1 MGDEIPTKPETGYEG
16 TTAEVEAA
24 AGAGAGAG
32 ADQKKGE
39 LAQLVKL
46 ATANEAAKDY
56 GKAVDLYSQAAGL
69 QAEINGDMAPENADI
84 LYSYGKCL
92 YHVGVSKSDVLG
104 AKMPQTATEP
114 AGGSSSKPGKKSG
127 SGEGAEEL
135 SSSIIKDAIA
145 KQAETGE
152 SAGPSSSRGKAGA
165 TPLFQFIGDENLEA
179 SDDDDEDEDGEG
191 EGEGDEEG
199 KGDGEEEEDDDFA
212 NAFEILDLS
221 RVLYERQRSE
231 LEQDKEKNEEK
242 LRRVKER
249 LADTYDLQAE
259 ISLEGERFPDA
270 ATDLQSSLR
279 IKEEL
284 YSAEDPIIAE
294 CYYKLSLAM
303 EFSSVMK
310 KDGEGEEG
318 EEEKGKASESSS
330 EEPQYDAA
338 AREQAAV
345 YMEKAIK
352 SCKGRIAKEEA
363 RIESIGSNDGE
374 AVAKIKR
381 NIEDVRD
388 IVLDMEQRLV
398 DLRRP
403 PVAIPNA
410 ERTKEE
416 QAAAQAIKLEELT
429 KVANDLTGLVKKK
442 KPAAPAP
449 APAVSSTAERQ
460 PEGKGKRP
468 LESAEEEMN
477 PKKVK
482 GEESS

>member
-1 MGDEIPTKPETGYEG
+1 MGDGTQTKPETGG
-16 TTAEVEAA
+16 EAT
-24 AGAGAGAG
+24 GA
-32 ADQKKGE
+32 ADQKRSE
-39 LAQLVKL
+39 LAQLVRL
-46 ATANEAAKDY
+46 AAANEAAKDY
-56 GKAVDLYSQAAGL
+56 GKAVDLYSQAAEL
-69 QAEINGDMAPENADI
+69 QAGINGDMAPENADI

-114 AGGSSSKPGKKSG
+114 AGGSGSKSG
-127 SGEGAEEL
+127 KDTGEGEV
-135 SSSIIKDAIA
+135 SSSIIRDAIA
-145 KQAETGE
+145 KKVEGE
-152 SAGPSSSRGKAGA
+152 GEGGPSASRSSKTDG

-179 SDDDDEDEDGEG
+179 SDDDEDEEED
-191 EGEGDEEG
+191 GDEEG
-199 KGDGEEEEDDDFA
+199 KGEQDEEDDDFA
-212 NAFEILDLS
+212 NAFEILDLT

-270 ATDLQSSLR
+270 ATDLQSSLQ

-284 YSAEDPIIAE
+284 YSPEDPIIAE
-294 CYYKLSLAM
+294 CYYKLSLAL

-310 KDGEGEEG
+310 K
-318 EEEKGKASESSS
+318 EEEGKASESSGS
-330 EEPQYDAA
+330 EPQFDPA
-338 AREQAAV
+338 ARERAAE
-345 YMEKAIK
+345 YMEMAIK

-363 RIESIGSNDGE
+363 RIKSIGTEDKE
-374 AVAKIKR
+374 TAAKIKR
-381 NIEDVRD
+381 NVEDVKD
-388 IVLDMEQRLV
+388 IVSDMEQRLV

-429 KVANDLTGLVKKK
+429 KAANDLTGLVKKK
-442 KPAAPAP
+442 KPAAAP
-449 APAVSSTAERQ
+449 QDQGES
-460 PEGKGKRP
+460 EGKGKRP
-468 LESAEEEMN
+468 LESAEEGTD
-477 PKKVK
+477 PKRVK
-482 GEESS
+482 HPA

>member
-1 MGDEIPTKPETGYEG
+1 MGDEMQPKAE
-16 TTAEVEAA
+16 TTAMDSEAT
-24 AGAGAGAG
+24 GT
-32 ADQKKGE
+32 DQKSQ
-39 LAQLVKL
+39 LAQLIKL
-46 ATANEAAKDY
+46 ASANEATKDY
-56 GKAVDLYSQAAGL
+56 GKAVDLYSQAAEL

-104 AKMPQTATEP
+104 AKMPQATTEP
-114 AGGSSSKPGKKSG
+114 AGGSSSKTGKTSTEE
-127 SGEGAEEL
+127 EGL
-135 SSSIIKDAIA
+135 SSSIIKDALA
-145 KQAETGE
+145 KRMEEGGE
-152 SAGPSSSRGKAGA
+152 GEGLGGPSAGQSKTGA

-179 SDDDDEDEDGEG
+179 SDDEEDDDEDEG
-191 EGEGDEEG
+191 G
-199 KGDGEEEEDDDFA
+199 KGGEEEEEDDDFA

-242 LRRVKER
+242 LRQVKER

-284 YSAEDPIIAE
+284 YSLEDPIIAE

-310 KDGEGEEG
+310 KEGEEDDQ
-318 EEEKGKASESSS
+318 ANDA
-330 EEPQYDAA
+330 EPQYDPA
-338 AREQAAV
+338 ARERAAG
-345 YMEKAIK
+345 YMEMAIK

-363 RIESIGSNDGE
+363 RIESIGAEDAE
-374 AVAKIKR
+374 AVSKIKR
-381 NIEDVRD
+381 NMEDVKE
-388 IVLDMEQRLV
+388 IVSDMEQRLV

-403 PVAIPNA
+403 PVSIPNA

-416 QAAAQAIKLEELT
+416 QAAAQSIKLEELT
-429 KVANDLTGLVKKK
+429 KVANDLSGLVKKK
-442 KPAAPAP
+442 KPAPAP
-449 APAVSSTAERQ
+449 ASSSE

-468 LESAEEEMN
+468 LEPEEETN
-477 PKKVK
+477 PKKLK
-482 GEESS
+482 GES

>member
-1 MGDEIPTKPETGYEG
+1 MGDEVQTKPETGNESV
-16 TTAEVEAA
+16 TA
-24 AGAGAGAG
+24 AG
-32 ADQKKGE
+32 ADQKDQ

-56 GKAVDLYSQAAGL
+56 GKAVDLYSQAAEL

-104 AKMPQTATEP
+104 AKIPQTATEP
-114 AGGSSSKPGKKSG
+114 AGGSSSKSGKGSG
-127 SGEGAEEL
+127 SGEGEEV

-145 KQAETGE
+145 KHAENGE
-152 SAGPSSSRGKAGA
+152 GGGPSSSRGKAGA

-179 SDDDDEDEDGEG
+179 SDDDGEEDEEG
-191 EGEGDEEG
+191 EGEGGEEG

-294 CYYKLSLAM
+294 CYYKLSLAL

-310 KDGEGEEG
+310 KDGEDGEKG
-318 EEEKGKASESSS
+318 KGKASENSNA
-330 EEPQYDAA
+330 EPEYDAA

-374 AVAKIKR
+374 TVAKIKR
-381 NIEDVRD
+381 NIDDVKD
-388 IVLDMEQRLV
+388 IVSDMEQRLV

-416 QAAAQAIKLEELT
+416 QAAAQAIKLDELT

-442 KPAAPAP
+442 KQQQQQ
-449 APAVSSTAERQ
+449 Q

-468 LESAEEEMN
+468 LESAEEEALN
-477 PKKVK
+477 PKKLK
-482 GEESS
+482 GEES

>member
-1 MGDEIPTKPETGYEG
+1 MGDEMQTKPGTGNES
-16 TTAEVEAA
+16 AA
-24 AGAGAGAG
+24 AAG
-32 ADQKKGE
+32 ADQKDQ

-56 GKAVDLYSQAAGL
+56 GKAVDLYSQAAEL

-104 AKMPQTATEP
+104 AKIPQTATEP
-114 AGGSSSKPGKKSG
+114 AGGSSSKSGKGPG
-127 SGEGAEEL
+127 SGEGEEA

-145 KQAETGE
+145 RHAENGE
-152 SAGPSSSRGKAGA
+152 GAGPSSSLGKAGA

-179 SDDDDEDEDGEG
+179 SDDDEEEDEEG
-191 EGEGDEEG
+191 EGGEEG
-199 KGDGEEEEDDDFA
+199 KGGGDEEEDDDFA

-270 ATDLQSSLR
+270 AADLQSSLR

-284 YSAEDPIIAE
+284 YSGEDPIIAE
-294 CYYKLSLAM
+294 CYYKLSLAL

-310 KDGEGEEG
+310 KDGEDGEKG
-318 EEEKGKASESSS
+318 KGKASENSNA
-330 EEPQYDAA
+330 EPEYDAA

-374 AVAKIKR
+374 TVARIKR
-381 NIEDVRD
+381 NIDDVKD
-388 IVLDMEQRLV
+388 IVSDMEQRLV

-416 QAAAQAIKLEELT
+416 QAAAQAIKLDELT

-442 KPAAPAP
+442 KQPVAATAV
-449 APAVSSTAERQ
+449 VSSTSSAGEQQQ
-460 PEGKGKRP
+460 PEAKGKRP
-468 LESAEEEMN
+468 LESAEEEALN

-482 GEESS
+482 GEES